1 MYEITIRD
9 KCHYSIFG
17 IRKCHYSNFLF
28 RLLCGIGAAEIGIPR
43 TRTRL
48 LGTKNLALSS
58 PTNKWHNS
66 NTPLKWFMEAPWA
79 TWTRKAKQNITLFG
93 SRDMEAKHI
102 HISQWFPNTV
112 RPLSTK

>member
-1 MYEITIRD
+1 MVIIE
-9 KCHYSIFG
+9 HY
-17 IRKCHYSNFLF
+17 F

-66 NTPLKWFMEAPWA
+66 N
-79 TWTRKAKQNITLFG
+79 
-93 SRDMEAKHI
+93 
-102 HISQWFPNTV
+102 NTQPV
-112 RPLSTK
+112 TIVIVGM